1 MVAPDVPAAGRVA
14 SLRAVMAKD
23 PKNDQLKKRARV
35 VSLVDMRGVPRG
47 TPGRVAMVSGLTWIR
62 YFVDFDNGPSLPSLD
77 RSKLATPAEW
87 RDWKDRPAGAEV
99 VEEDK
104 PAAVE
109 AAASAGESVGG
120 IPAHLLERSRQAR
133 ERAAAKAG

>member
-1 MVAPDVPAAGRVA
+1 
-14 SLRAVMAKD
+14 MAKD
-23 PKNDQLKKRARV
+23 LRSDQLKRRARV

-47 TPGRVAMVSGLTWIR
+47 TPGRVAMVSGLSWIR

-87 RDWKDRPAGAEV
+87 RDWKDRPAGSEV
-99 VEEDK
+99 VEVEK
-104 PAAVE
+104 PAAV
-109 AAASAGESVGG
+109 AATSSAAEPVGG

-133 ERAAAKAG
+133 ERLTAKAG